1 MGQGYFVSGDQRR
14 PPQRF
19 DICVNTPKK
28 QQAMLIAQSIA
39 FQIEDTANENPG
51 VGATGGLIDQSL
63 SQYEVRANKRPGIP
77 PFISLG
83 EIT

>member
-1 MGQGYFVSGDQRR
+1 
-14 PPQRF
+14 
-19 DICVNTPKK
+19 
-28 QQAMLIAQSIA
+28 MLIAQAVA